1 MPVTAPGSAGG
12 GGGHEASSSATAT
25 ASSLPV
31 LRVPASP
38 RTGGSAP
45 FKSMASSRNVV
56 ATATTSDFDRKRRL
70 IRRVPLLK
78 QLVIDQLCT
87 EEQLATALTAVSF
100 VDGEYIYC
108 QGQAERDLYFIEDG
122 KVLITQRPETSSGGM
137 ASVLSALALG
147 PRTRRRSLQ
156 DAECEIQIHTLH
168 QDAYFGELALLQN
181 QCQRKSN
188 AVASGAVQCLVLPEH
203 AFETLLR
210 PVHSLMLY
218 RHLLRVHGVLERD
231 RVFKEWTPAQRQ
243 HLIDRCSLQAFGDGE
258 LICRQGETESDQYF
272 ILVEGEADV
281 VLDEATSVL
290 GCETVDGQAATS
302 VVARKSIFQGF
313 GEMGLLGKPRTASVV
328 AVGSSVRCVV
338 ITRAQYIAAAQ
349 LTGTAS
355 ALDVDAEALLATTL
369 MEEWKLVIS
378 ARHLRLSNP
387 QVAHYLVTFI
397 KKFKAAYHQK
407 FAGKTLYLDLF
418 RRLHQEPWL
427 ADEFAFASARITW
440 DSPASSLGIIRSET
454 RRVLTKD
461 SASRTPDETAFVARL
476 IEHTVFLSKF
486 DVPGPHIDR
495 FKLARCL
502 AKFVA
507 FVHITKDAYLF
518 RQGKI
523 ESRAFVILRGMI
535 NIVNEDVLPTAS
547 SSNTNANASESGSG
561 TSPAMIKHHEVIA
574 TLSAGDSFGELSLVT
589 RLQRSATTMA
599 ACDTDLLVFDRDHL
613 KAVEAALPG
622 VSVQQLMVTRAEFL
636 ARLSF
641 FRGSDFG
648 QCIRV
653 AHDVHEGGYDA
664 RHLFL
669 QDAVHQRTL
678 YIVKS
683 GEIGV
688 FMKVKLPNSSP
699 PCAAKQALVRVA
711 TIGAQEFFGMAIA
724 TANLGGAMP
733 SPTGTS
739 TTATSVGVPI
749 KSEQY
754 DLAAAVYMSTTRV
767 EMLELSE
774 RGWRRLSPQCLAI
787 VRHALLERHK
797 WNDAMA
803 AKRQQQTSP
812 THSVPATTYYHHDK
826 PWQPLP
832 ASTSS
837 SSGNPT
843 GESMHLA
850 STSTGGCAHS
860 QLARHVCE
868 RQAFQ
873 SPFAS
878 MFPSE
883 APRSPSKAS
892 ESRVGTATTPAPAAA
907 AWGWRSPFSS
917 QPPPQSSTSSSFTTN
932 RRASCSLSPLISF
945 GTSSTTPT
953 GPPVDGSLSL
963 LPRPPRGDRPTLLTI
978 GNLSPRSTAAQH
990 QRYTVT
996 GGSHSAEKAAATQ
1009 HADSTNLWKAR
1020 SPLARRTEWQHI
1032 P

>member
-1 MPVTAPGSAGG
+1 MPVTALGSA
-12 GGGHEASSSATAT
+12 
-25 ASSLPV
+25 
-31 LRVPASP
+31 
-38 RTGGSAP
+38 
-45 FKSMASSRNVV
+45 ASSRNVV

-87 EEQLATALTAVSF
+87 EEQLATALSAVSF
-100 VDGEYIYC
+100 ADGEYIYC

-137 ASVLSALALG
+137 AS
-147 PRTRRRSLQ
+147 
-156 DAECEIQIHTLH
+156 IHTLH

-243 HLIDRCSLQAFGDGE
+243 HLIDRCSLQTFGDGE

-290 GCETVDGQAATS
+290 GCET
-302 VVARKSIFQGF
+302 GF

-349 LTGTAS
+349 LTGTAL

-574 TLSAGDSFGELSLVT
+574 TLSAGDSFGELSL
-589 RLQRSATTMA
+589 
-599 ACDTDLLVFDRDHL
+599 
-613 KAVEAALPG
+613 AVEAALPG

-688 FMKVKLPNSSP
+688 FMK
-699 PCAAKQALVRVA
+699 ALVRVA

-733 SPTGTS
+733 TPTGTS
-739 TTATSVGVPI
+739 TTTTSVGVPI

-787 VRHALLERHK
+787 VRHALLERH
-797 WNDAMA
+797 N
-803 AKRQQQTSP
+803 Q
-812 THSVPATTYYHHDK
+812 
-826 PWQPLP
+826 
-832 ASTSS
+832 
-837 SSGNPT
+837 
-843 GESMHLA
+843 
-850 STSTGGCAHS
+850 
-860 QLARHVCE
+860 HV
-868 RQAFQ
+868 Q
-873 SPFAS
+873 
-878 MFPSE
+878 
-883 APRSPSKAS
+883 
-892 ESRVGTATTPAPAAA
+892 
-907 AWGWRSPFSS
+907 
-917 QPPPQSSTSSSFTTN
+917 
-932 RRASCSLSPLISF
+932 
-945 GTSSTTPT
+945 
-953 GPPVDGSLSL
+953 
-963 LPRPPRGDRPTLLTI
+963 
-978 GNLSPRSTAAQH
+978 
-990 QRYTVT
+990 
-996 GGSHSAEKAAATQ
+996 
-1009 HADSTNLWKAR
+1009 
-1020 SPLARRTEWQHI
+1020 
-1032 P
+1032 